1 MLRKI
6 YAVVMLT
13 VLLAVGV
20 RGQELEFSG
29 YYENQLTVQELQDE
43 TFFQDYNKLR
53 LDLSAE
59 VSENVSFNGD
69 YVYQTFHG
77 ETEFN
82 AFDFIPDSVIDAYVD
97 EMGIPE
103 DSLRPD
109 FGFEYEDENF
119 LDNAYVTIYLQTVT
133 VRVGKQQLPWGSG
146 YTWNPTDIFNAKNI
160 LDPTYEKPG
169 VEAYKLEVPFG
180 EEGMLTGILSP
191 GDDWETSTKA
201 VKIKQHFLGFD
212 FSVSFVEKEQD
223 EFDYFSFTE
232 SLERRRLYGGDFSGE
247 ILGLGF
253 WGEGGYNQIEDSD
266 DYGQYL
272 VGLDYT
278 FQSEFYLMV
287 EYYRNENGETDKD
300 QYDIND
306 WMRLLDADGENLAQ
320 DYVFLGQRYPVTEL
334 LNWSNYVLFNVN
346 DGSGIVYPWFDYSF
360 NDNTELNLV
369 GLIPWGEK
377 ETEFGESGLGGL
389 FRIKIYF

>member
-1 MLRKI
+1 MFRK
-6 YAVVMLT
+6 T
-13 VLLAVGV
+13 FGVLLFIIPFAAGSM
-20 RGQELEFSG
+20 GQELEFSG
-29 YYENQLTVQELQDE
+29 YYENQLTVQELRDE
-43 TFFQDYNKLR
+43 TFLQDYNKLR

-69 YVYQTFHG
+69 YIYRTFHG

-82 AFDFIPDSVIDAYVD
+82 AFDFLPDGVIEDYAD
-97 EMGIPE
+97 EMGASE
-103 DSLRPD
+103 DSLRPE
-109 FGFEYEDENF
+109 FAFEYEDENF
-119 LDNAYVTIYLQTVT
+119 LDNAYVTIYLQKATI
-133 VRVGKQQLPWGSG
+133 RVGKQQLPWGSG
-146 YTWNPTDIFNAKNI
+146 YTWNPTDIFNQKNI

-180 EEGMLTGILSP
+180 EEGMLTGILSS
-191 GDDWETSTKA
+191 GDDWEASTKA
-201 VKIKQHFLGFD
+201 AKVKQHFLGFD
-212 FSVSFVEKEQD
+212 LSISFVEKQQED
-223 EFDYFSFTE
+223 FDYFSFTE
-232 SLERRRLYGGDFSGE
+232 SVERRRLYGGDFSGE

-253 WGEGGYNQIEDSD
+253 WGEGAHNQMEDSD

-287 EYYRNENGETDKD
+287 EYYRNENGETDAD
-300 QYDIND
+300 AYDIND

-320 DYVFLGQRYPVTEL
+320 DYVFLGQRYPLTEL
-334 LNWSNYVLFNVN
+334 LNWSNYVLFNIN
-346 DGSGIVYPWFDYSF
+346 DGSGIVYPWFGYSF

-377 ETEFGESGLGGL
+377 ETEFGESGVGGF